1 MDIAAFLKDLQ
12 ERFQGEIFTAE
23 PMKKHTTW
31 KIGGNADVL
40 VRPYSEDDLQAVF
53 ACANRYEIPFYVI
66 GKGSNLLVKD
76 SGIRGVVIE
85 ISTDEFQKITI
96 QADGTV
102 FAGAGVSMAR
112 LAKETLNHNLA
123 GLGWSAG
130 IPGSL
135 GGAVM
140 MNAGAYG
147 YHMGSYVT
155 KINLVEYIGSRRQ
168 ISKAEADFSYRHSG
182 LMGQPW
188 VVTEVELSLLP
199 QNDVSGEIQQMKDW
213 LKERAAKQ
221 PLDYPSA
228 GSVFKNPAGNH
239 AGFLVEQA
247 GCRGMQV
254 GDAQVSPKHGNF
266 IVNLGNASASDV
278 LSLIEKVQERVL
290 QNSGHKL
297 ELEVRILGE

>member
-1 MDIAAFLKDLQ
+1 MDIASFLKDLQ
-12 ERFQGEIFTAE
+12 GQFHGEILTAE

-31 KIGGNADVL
+31 KMGGPADVL
-40 VRPYSEDDLQAVF
+40 VRPCSEEDLQVVF
-53 ACANRYEIPFYVI
+53 ACANQYEIPFYVI
-66 GKGSNLLVKD
+66 GKGSNLLVGD
-76 SGIRGVVIE
+76 GGIRGIVIE
-85 ISTDEFQKITI
+85 ISADGFQKITM
-96 QADGTV
+96 QEDGTV
-102 FAGAGVSMAR
+102 LAGAGVSMAR
-112 LAKETLNHNLA
+112 LAKETLSHNLA

-147 YHMGSYVT
+147 YHIGSYVT

-168 ISKAEADFSYRHSG
+168 ISKAEADFSYRYSG

-188 VVTEVELSLLP
+188 VITEVALSLTP
-199 QNDVSGEIQQMKDW
+199 QNDASAEIQQMKDW

-228 GSVFKNPAGNH
+228 GSVFKNPEGSH

-247 GCRGMQV
+247 GCRGMQI
-254 GDAQVSPKHGNF
+254 GEAQVSPKHGNF
-266 IVNLGNASASDV
+266 IVNLGNATACDV
-278 LSLIEKVQERVL
+278 LSLIEKVRERVL

>member
-12 ERFQGEIFTAE
+12 GQFQGEVFTAE

-40 VRPYSEDDLQAVF
+40 VRPHSEEDLQAVF
-53 ACANRYEIPFYVI
+53 TCANGWGIPFYVI
-66 GKGSNLLVKD
+66 GRGSNLLVRD
-76 SGIRGVVIE
+76 GGIRGVVIE
-85 ISTDEFQKITI
+85 ISAEGFQKITI
-96 QADGTV
+96 LEDGTV
-102 FAGAGVSMAR
+102 LAGAGVSMAR
-112 LAKETLNHNLA
+112 LAKETLSHNLG

-147 YHMGSYVT
+147 YHIGTYVT

-168 ISKAEADFSYRHSG
+168 ISKAEADFSYRRSG

-188 VVTEVELSLLP
+188 VVTEVELSLTP
-199 QNDVSGEIQQMKDW
+199 QSDVSGEIQQMKDW
-213 LKERAAKQ
+213 LRERAAKQ

-228 GSVFKNPAGNH
+228 GSVFKNPEGSH
-239 AGFLVEQA
+239 AGYLVEQA
-247 GCRGMQV
+247 GCRGMQA

>member
-1 MDIAAFLKDLQ
+1 MDIASFLKDLQ
-12 ERFQGEIFTAE
+12 GQFQGEILTTE

-31 KIGGNADVL
+31 KMGGPADVL
-40 VRPYSEDDLQAVF
+40 VRPCSEEDLQVVF

-66 GKGSNLLVKD
+66 GKGSNLLVGD
-76 SGIRGVVIE
+76 GGIRGVVIE
-85 ISTDEFQKITI
+85 ISAEGFQEITI
-96 QADGTV
+96 QEDGTV
-102 FAGAGVSMAR
+102 LAGAGVSMAR
-112 LAKETLNHNLA
+112 LAKETLSHNLA

-147 YHMGSYVT
+147 YHIGSYVT

-188 VVTEVELSLLP
+188 VVTEVVLSLAP
-199 QNDVSGEIQQMKDW
+199 QSDVSDEIQQMKDW

-228 GSVFKNPAGNH
+228 GSVFKNPEGSH
-239 AGFLVEQA
+239 AGYLVEQA

>member
-1 MDIAAFLKDLQ
+1 MDIASFLTDLQ
-12 ERFQGEIFTAE
+12 SRFQGDIFTEE

-31 KIGGNADVL
+31 KIGGKADVL
-40 VRPYSEDDLQAVF
+40 VRPYSEADLQAIF
-53 ACANRYEIPFYVI
+53 TCANRYEIPFYVI
-66 GKGSNLLVKD
+66 GKGSNLLVTD
-76 SGIRGVVIE
+76 GGIRGVVIE
-85 ISTDEFQKITI
+85 ISADEFQKITI
-96 QADGTV
+96 QDDGTV
-102 FAGAGVSMAR
+102 LAGAGVSMAR

-147 YHMGSYVT
+147 YHIGSYVT

-188 VVTEVELSLLP
+188 VVTEVALRLVP
-199 QNDVSGEIQQMKDW
+199 QGDVSGEIQQMKDW

-228 GSVFKNPAGNH
+228 GSVFKNPEGSH
-239 AGFLVEQA
+239 AGYLVEQA

-254 GDAQVSPKHGNF
+254 GDAQVSTKHGNF

-278 LSLIEKVQERVL
+278 LSLIEKVRERVL

>member
-1 MDIAAFLKDLQ
+1 MEIARFLADLKTQ
-12 ERFQGEIFTAE
+12 FQGEIFTDE
-23 PMKKHTTW
+23 PMRKHTTW
-31 KIGGNADVL
+31 KIGGKADVL
-40 VRPYSEDDLQAVF
+40 VRPSSEEDLQAVF
-53 ACANRYEIPFYVI
+53 RCANRYEIPYYVI

-76 SGIRGVVIE
+76 GGIRGVVIE
-85 ISTDEFQKITI
+85 IAAEGFQEISV
-96 QADGTV
+96 GENGV
-102 FAGAGVSMAR
+102 VVAGAGVSMAK
-112 LAKETLNHNLA
+112 LAKETLNHNLS

-147 YHMGSYVT
+147 YHMASYVT
-155 KINLVEYIGSRRQ
+155 KINLVEYIGTRRQ

-182 LMGQPW
+182 LMGKPW
-188 VVTEVELSLLP
+188 VVTSVELALTP
-199 QNDVSGEIQQMKDW
+199 VADVSDEIQQMKDW

-228 GSVFKNPAGNH
+228 GSVFKNPEGSH
-239 AGFLVEQA
+239 AGFLVEQS

-254 GDAQVSPKHGNF
+254 GEAQVSTKHGNF
-266 IVNLGNASASDV
+266 IVNLGKATACDV